1 MTISPDFLS
10 DLFIFKEYPEF
21 VNSKKNILLVK
32 NSKSALL
39 YFFKTKY
46 NSSKIDTL
54 GNNMIDF
61 THISS
66 KTDLEHFFSIH
77 NINPSSYTDTVHDT
91 YVDIAGQALIDNN
104 TTIIKLINNSYPHI
118 FPDYIQEI
126 KENYAHDYDIKV
138 NLVISSFNIE
148 NSTLGFQAFY
158 NFSKS
163 LIDLYQNDNSNQEYK
178 DKIYIALS
186 QRLND
191 GFNFNRD
198 NNYDFEHLSNL
209 LSLLEKK
216 FPDKNN
222 SQEFTLPDFFSN
234 EVFTY
239 IKSQKQIKHLSNIFE
254 KMNADFFSNDVLYY
268 GIARSPH
275 YFDFFIETKG
285 VAKISNISSDHYCH
299 LNRKE
304 MRLFNNGAQSIIE
317 GLFEKDLS
325 INQNDITTSHYLSIL
340 QVYEKHNLFSL
351 LSEDIKK
358 SPTNI
363 INTPAFFKDDYY
375 SVFKSIS
382 SKNNLIFSEHSL
394 NTFIHRTNKE
404 QLSNIIDHCLSNS
417 HYFSEDIFIK
427 INLYCAKQYDL
438 TFYTHFLDQ
447 VLSPDIFLQDFISKV
462 VNTTNPELK
471 PEQEEFIS
479 AITKQNFLDKFSAN
493 LDSIVYSTGKSS
505 VIVQKNAIENK
516 LPKITDM
523 PGSINS
529 SKKRL

>member
-1 MTISPDFLS
+1 
-10 DLFIFKEYPEF
+10 
-21 VNSKKNILLVK
+21 
-32 NSKSALL
+32 
-39 YFFKTKY
+39 
-46 NSSKIDTL
+46 
-54 GNNMIDF
+54 MIDF
-61 THISS
+61 KNISS
-66 KTDLEHFFSIH
+66 KNDLEHFFSTH
-77 NINPSSYTDTVHDT
+77 NINTNIYTDTVPHT
-91 YVDIAGQALIDNN
+91 YADIAGQALIDNN
-104 TTIIKLINNSYPHI
+104 TTIIKLINDNYPHI
-118 FPDYIQEI
+118 FPSYIQEI
-126 KENYAHDYDIKV
+126 KESYAYDYDIKA

-148 NSTLGFQAFY
+148 NSPLGFKAFY

-163 LIDLYQNDNSNQEYK
+163 LIDLYQNNSHPEYK

-198 NNYDFEHLSNL
+198 NNYDFEHLSSL
-209 LSLLEKK
+209 LSLLEKT

-222 SQEFTLPDFFSN
+222 SQEFILPDFFSS

-254 KMNADFFSNDVLYY
+254 KMNTDFFSNDVLYY

-275 YFDFFIETKG
+275 YFDFFIETRG
-285 VAKISNISSDHYCH
+285 IAEISNISSDHYCH

-382 SKNNLIFSEHSL
+382 SKNNFVFSEHSF

-417 HYFSEDIFIK
+417 HHFSEDIFIK

-438 TFYTHFLDQ
+438 SFYTQFLEQ
-447 VLSPDIFLQDFISKV
+447 VLNPDIFLQDFISKV
-462 VNTTNPELK
+462 VNTTNAELK

-479 AITKQNFLDKFSAN
+479 AITKQNFLDKFGAN
-493 LDSIVYSTGKSS
+493 LDSIIYSTGKSS

-516 LPKITDM
+516 LPQITDM
-523 PGSINS
+523 SENIKS